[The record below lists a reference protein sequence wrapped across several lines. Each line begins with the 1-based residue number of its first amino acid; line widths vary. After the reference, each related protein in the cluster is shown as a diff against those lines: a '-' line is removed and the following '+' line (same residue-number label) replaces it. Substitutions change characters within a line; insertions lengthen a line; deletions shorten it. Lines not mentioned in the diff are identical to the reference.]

1 MYSENYKILKISQTN
16 GKIYCAFEWEESV
29 LFKRLHYSRQST
41 DSIQSFS
48 NYQMHAFH
56 KTKTNNSKIC
66 MKLQKTPNNQNNLE
80 KEEKIWR
87 SHDP

>member
-16 GKIYCAFEWEESV
+16 GKIYCAFEWEESI

-41 DSIQSFS
+41 DSVQSFS

-56 KTKTNNSKIC
+56 KTKTNNYKIC

-87 SHDP
+87 YHNP